1 MDNVKLKQTSTF
13 DFKQLNTT
21 GMRTIV
27 LFAALLESPKTIKEL
42 SHLYE
47 TNPFIRSRVSE
58 DSMRNDINALR
69 DAGCTIS
76 RASKLD
82 MKYYLLDHPFNLE
95 LKPAHIKALKKIYNK
110 FYADFS
116 FEELFILDD
125 FLAKLVKYTKNEDSK
140 NEIKSISK
148 ISNLDRELLKNL
160 VHYSNNNNQIR
171 IRYNSKNGL
180 KEYDLIAQ
188 KVAFRHDKLYL
199 FCIDMR
205 YMKNSFYKVENIVDI
220 VNVNIKK
227 SEEKIK
233 HFVAKYK
240 LLDVNEE
247 NYAFSDN
254 EKLIKVSG
262 NDLIIEATTDN
273 DFIMMQNILNFG
285 SRCVVLEPLDFRNKI
300 IDIIKKSRE
309 VYKNEK

>member
-21 GMRTIV
+21 GMRAIV
-27 LFAALLESPKTIKEL
+27 LFSALLESPKTIKEL
-42 SHLYE
+42 THLYE
-47 TNPFIRSRVSE
+47 TNPFIRSVVSE

-76 RASKLD
+76 RASKHN

-110 FYADFS
+110 FYTDFS
-116 FEELFILDD
+116 FEELFVIDD
-125 FLAKLVKYTKNEDSK
+125 FLARLVKYTKNEDSK

-148 ISNLDRELLKNL
+148 ISNLDKELLKNL
-160 VHYSNNNNQIR
+160 VHYSNNNNQIK
-171 IRYNSKNGL
+171 ISYNSKNGL

-205 YMKNSFYKVENIVDI
+205 YMKNSFYKVENILDI

-233 HFVAKYK
+233 PFVAKYK

-254 EKLIKVSG
+254 EKLIEVSG

-273 DFIMMQNILNFG
+273 DFIMMQNVLNFG

-300 IDIIKKSRE
+300 IDIIKKTRE